1 MLAFEGLTKSNV
13 EETFQLLQSNWP
25 ELARSSLDPE
35 KVNGSER
42 QGAVVMRQG
51 DRVVGHCYWD
61 VDEAGECELSF
72 LCVVAELRG
81 QGLGRKLASHT
92 IQVVVEKDMCRTL
105 VIHCEELLVPFY
117 QALRFRNIGID
128 KSQQSVAGGVLLQ
141 KMGRSLVI

>member
-1 MLAFEGLTKSNV
+1 
-13 EETFQLLQSNWP
+13 
-25 ELARSSLDPE
+25 
-35 KVNGSER
+35 
-42 QGAVVMRQG
+42 MRQG

-81 QGLGRKLASHT
+81 QGLGSKLVTQT
-92 IQVVVEKDMCRTL
+92 IQVVVEKDMCRTMCRTL
-105 VIHCEELLVPFY
+105 VIHCEEPLVPFY
-117 QALRFRNIGID
+117 KALRFRNIGLD